1 MSIDNSDG
9 KKRLPLYSAV
19 EAYFKIPRMN
29 ANCFEL
35 YAFDKLP
42 DDENVTG
49 DTTGILNVAAHDYF
63 LRGRIA
69 QKRAELTDNELDRKG
84 FYERAAANF
93 QMSLG
98 AKPDY
103 ICAFRFLANVSEKL
117 GEDAVEELEYPAQ
130 ITPDMNHDCPFL
142 DPSYQSVEELV
153 GIVRRA
159 QVHVDEWNALRQK
172 DQAMRAAAAF
182 KKLQ

>member
-1 MSIDNSDG
+1 MI
-9 KKRLPLYSAV
+9 SAV

-42 DDENVTG
+42 DDEKITG
-49 DTTGILNVAAHDYF
+49 DTIGILNVPAHDYF

-69 QKRAELTDNELDRKG
+69 QKRAELTDNESDRKG
-84 FYERAAANF
+84 FYERAAADF
-93 QMSLG
+93 QMSLE

-117 GEDAVEELEYPAQ
+117 GEDAVEELEYSAQ
-130 ITPDMNHDCPFL
+130 ITPDMNHECPFL
-142 DPSYQSVEELV
+142 DSSYQSVEELV
-153 GIVRRA
+153 EIVRRA
-159 QVHVDEWNALRQK
+159 QVHVDEWSSLRNR
-172 DQAMRAAAAF
+172 DQAKRKSETF
-182 KKLQ
+182 KKNP